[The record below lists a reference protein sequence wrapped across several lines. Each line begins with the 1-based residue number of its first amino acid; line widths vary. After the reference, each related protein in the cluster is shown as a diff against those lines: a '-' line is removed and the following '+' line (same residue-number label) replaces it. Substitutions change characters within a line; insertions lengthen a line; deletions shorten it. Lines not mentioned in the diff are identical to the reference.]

1 MSYSNGPQTV
11 TDQMVLYLDAG
22 NIKSSRGAGTSWIDL
37 SGNGNTASPY
47 GSPVFSTDG
56 GGCFDFATAT
66 GTSQSA
72 TMGFTFSSNMVTTT
86 GNFSFECWIK
96 GPSTAGQAGMFS
108 NAPSGNGYRFG
119 VGSDGVYYLIAPT
132 YTEGVITWASGT
144 LNSALWYHVVSTW
157 DRTSAKRV
165 NVYLNGKYENFG
177 TMPSSQTGF
186 DGSRA
191 PGIVRSACC
200 SLYTGKLAVMKVYNK
215 LLSDSEILQNYNA
228 SKTRFGL

>member
-1 MSYSNGPQTV
+1 MSYYNGPKTV
-11 TDQMVLYLDAG
+11 TNSLALYLDAG
-22 NIKSSRGAGTSWIDL
+22 NSKSFRSGQSVWADI
-37 SGNGNTASPY
+37 SGNGNTATQS

-66 GTSQSA
+66 GTSQTAS
-72 TMGFTFSSNMVTTT
+72 MGFTFSSNMVTTT

-96 GPSTAGQAGMFS
+96 GPSTAGQSGMFA
-108 NAPSGNGYRFG
+108 NAPSGDGYRFG
-119 VGSDGVYYLIAPT
+119 VGSDGVYYLIAPL

-157 DRTSAKRV
+157 DRTSAKKV
-165 NVYLNGKYENFG
+165 NVYLNGRYENFG
-177 TMPSSQTGF
+177 TMPASQTGF

-200 SLYTGKLAVMKVYNK
+200 SLYTGKLAIMKVYNK
-215 LLSDSEILQNYNA
+215 LLSDSEILQNYSA
-228 SKTRFGL
+228 TKGRFGL